1 MLAQFLLEGLPPTV
15 NTFYLRTAR
24 TVCRKPH
31 VRLWQQNTTAL
42 LASEWHNKPPLSEPL
57 KLSIV
62 FETSNHRKWDI
73 DNRIK
78 PLQDCLE
85 RAGIIKN
92 DRLIECLHVR
102 RIYSDNNLTHITLE
116 NSNEEE
122 G

>member
-31 VRLWQQNTTAL
+31 VRLWQLKTTAQ
-42 LASEWHNKPPLSEPL
+42 LAAEWHNKPPISLPL
-57 KLSIV
+57 ELSIV
-62 FETSNHRKWDI
+62 FETSNRRKWDI

-85 RAGIIKN
+85 RAGIILN
-92 DRLIECLHVR
+92 DRQVESLHVR
-102 RIYSDNNLTHITLE
+102 RIYGTKDTTCLTLE
-116 NSNEEE
+116 EYRQ
-122 G
+122 